1 MSFKLSILLVLVV
14 VVTIHPASSRGQATD
29 RSREVDLAVT
39 YLEQRS
45 NITPGQFFWRQGGA
59 LEGSTEI
66 YHGLE
71 IAGSLSG
78 SEANNI
84 QGTGVDLNA
93 FTATFGP
100 RYTWYPRGGNV
111 SVFGQSLV
119 GISHAWNSRFPQA
132 TGAVSSS
139 STFALQ
145 AGGGVDVRISRRFS
159 VRAIEADW
167 LRTQFPN
174 ATTTVQNTLQ
184 LGAGVVLRLP
194 Y

>member
-1 MSFKLSILLVLVV
+1 MSSRLHTLLLLVVA
-14 VVTIHPASSRGQATD
+14 VTTNPTSSRAQSPASG
-29 RSREVDLAVT
+29 REVDLTVT

-66 YHGLE
+66 YHGLG
-71 IAGSLSG
+71 IAGNFTG
-78 SEANNI
+78 SEASNI

-100 RYTWYPRGGNV
+100 RYTWHPRGGKV

-132 TGAVSSS
+132 TGATSSA

-145 AGGGVDVRISRRFS
+145 AGGGVDVSLTRRFS
-159 VRAIEADW
+159 VRAIQASW

-174 ATTTVQNTLQ
+174 ATTGAQNTLQ
-184 LGAGVVLRLP
+184 LGVGIVLRLP

>member
-1 MSFKLSILLVLVV
+1 MSFRLSILLVLVV
-14 VVTIHPASSRGQATD
+14 VVTIHPTSSRGQALAS
-29 RSREVDLAVT
+29 SREVDLAVT

-66 YHGLE
+66 HHGLG
-71 IAGSLSG
+71 IAANFSG

-84 QGTGVDLNA
+84 RGTGIDLDA

-100 RYTWYPRGGNV
+100 RYTWHPRGV

-119 GISHAWNSRFPQA
+119 GISHAWNSSFPQA
-132 TGAVSSS
+132 AGATSDS

-145 AGGGVDVRISRRFS
+145 AGGGVDVLISRHFAI
-159 VRAIEADW
+159 RAIQADW
-167 LRTQFPN
+167 MRTQFPN
-174 ATTTVQNTLQ
+174 ATTNVQNTLR
-184 LGAGVVLRLP
+184 LGAGIVLRLP